1 MLFPPYISRLEFKSR
16 KELQS
21 MPQTE
26 EEHLYGLELE
36 EETESVEEGGVHN
49 SHLNLVETNL
59 DVLSEI

>member
-1 MLFPPYISRLEFKSR
+1 
-16 KELQS
+16 

-36 EETESVEEGGVHN
+36 EENESVEGGVHR

-59 DVLSEI
+59 DV

>member
-1 MLFPPYISRLEFKSR
+1 
-16 KELQS
+16 

-36 EETESVEEGGVHN
+36 EETESVEDGVHQ

-59 DVLSEI
+59 DVRIKM

>member
-1 MLFPPYISRLEFKSR
+1 
-16 KELQS
+16 

-36 EETESVEEGGVHN
+36 EETESVEEGGT

-59 DVLSEI
+59 DVCIEIQFLNFPFIFIY

>member
-1 MLFPPYISRLEFKSR
+1 
-16 KELQS
+16 

-36 EETESVEEGGVHN
+36 EETESVEEGGVHH

-59 DVLSEI
+59 DVGNEI

>member
-1 MLFPPYISRLEFKSR
+1 
-16 KELQS
+16 

-36 EETESVEEGGVHN
+36 EETESVEEGGGEHR

-59 DVLSEI
+59 DV

>member
-1 MLFPPYISRLEFKSR
+1 
-16 KELQS
+16 

-36 EETESVEEGGVHN
+36 EETESVEEGGGGT

-59 DVLSEI
+59 DVCIEI

>member
-1 MLFPPYISRLEFKSR
+1 
-16 KELQS
+16 

-36 EETESVEEGGVHN
+36 EETESVEEGGIHQ

-59 DVLSEI
+59 DVSTKILFF